1 MGGTCSVTSV
11 QDDLPRGAGGSLP
24 RRDVIGNLLD
34 QARAGS
40 TVALGRLMEGCR
52 KYLLLV
58 ANEALDSD
66 LRPKGGASDLVQDT
80 FVGAHRDFAEFHGST
95 EPELLAWLTKIL
107 TNRISN
113 NVRHY
118 RYTHK
123 RDVAR
128 EVSLEA
134 GFDPQGLAPN
144 QEIGPDQA
152 AIAQDEA
159 GRLKRAIASLPEPLR
174 EVLVLRTWERRSF
187 AEVAARLNGTPES
200 VRKLW
205 GRAVRQLQE
214 ELDDHP

>member
-1 MGGTCSVTSV
+1 MTSV
-11 QDDLPRGAGGSLP
+11 QNDAPRTADGNPA

-34 QARAGS
+34 EARAGS

-52 KYLLLV
+52 KYLLLT

-80 FVGAHRDFAEFHGST
+80 FCGAQRSFSEFRGTT
-95 EPELLAWLTKIL
+95 EQELIAWLTTIL
-107 TNRISN
+107 TNRIGN
-113 NVRHY
+113 NVRSY

-128 EVSLEA
+128 EVSLDA
-134 GFDPQGLAPN
+134 GIDPRELGPN
-144 QEIGPDQA
+144 QQIGPEQA
-152 AIAQDEA
+152 VMAQDEA
-159 GRLKRAIASLPEPLR
+159 DRLASAIASLPGQLR

-205 GRAVRQLQE
+205 GRAVRRLQDK
-214 ELDDHP
+214 LNDGP